1 MKHLIVKHIGPLDQ
15 IDIEL
20 KKVNVI
26 IGPQSSGKSC
36 VLKLACYCTWV
47 EKRIELT
54 QKTRVFPKRKCI
66 YQRIGPLPQTKRLYQ
81 TRHIRG
87 I

>member
-47 EKRIELT
+47 E
-54 QKTRVFPKRKCI
+54 TRVFPKRKCI

-81 TRHIRG
+81 T
-87 I
+87 

>member
-20 KKVNVI
+20 KKSQRHYRSAKFGKKLCSQ
-26 IGPQSSGKSC
+26 IGMLLHMGRET
-36 VLKLACYCTWV
+36 Y
-47 EKRIELT
+47 RIDP
-54 QKTRVFPKRKCI
+54 KTRVFPKRKCI

-81 TRHIRG
+81 T
-87 I
+87 